1 MTAQESGQPEQ
12 STANGP
18 EDVSFVAFG
27 GDDGAFMAKVPEDGA
42 SADGVDFIGFGDMPS
57 DGAVSNADA
66 NVDAVAGIATVADL
80 DTESG
85 AGSVGEA
92 DEVEK
97 GLAQI
102 DPLTIH
108 PRVSSC
114 VLALVLA
121 LVCLASA
128 AGIYWFGVHTLNGQ
142 SFDEIVWNGFAG
154 SMPGWLVAISRMLS
168 NRLVIP
174 IISLA
179 LALIAFVVAAVRK
192 RWWLVGQMAV
202 FGVVAYGASWLKRLL
217 PRPFLMNITSSRSNT
232 APSGHTLLAVA
243 CGLALLVAV
252 PRVWRAVVAL
262 VESVY
267 VILVAASLVVG
278 HWHRPSDVLMS
289 LLIGGGLV
297 MLTLVFTRKSGMDSP
312 GSRVSS
318 ASIQIVGSVMIT
330 FGVVSCIYAAYLL
343 WQIYPGLAM
352 SAAWAKNGACTLT
365 MAAIIGVTCLMF
377 GLTLALRQLT
387 ASPLTRLGLVGAPPA
402 PPEE

>member
-1 MTAQESGQPEQ
+1 M
-12 STANGP
+12 
-18 EDVSFVAFG
+18 SFVAFG
-27 GDDGAFMAKVPEDGA
+27 GDNGAFMAKIPEDGA
-42 SADGVDFIGFGDMPS
+42 SAASTYIGAGANAVTGV
-57 DGAVSNADA
+57 AA
-66 NVDAVAGIATVADL
+66 VADL
-80 DTESG
+80 DTETNAGNDAG
-85 AGSVGEA
+85 AD

-108 PRVSSC
+108 PRISSC
-114 VLALVLA
+114 VLALVLSLVSLA
-121 LVCLASA
+121 LA

-142 SFDEIVWNGFAG
+142 SFDEIVWNGFVG
-154 SMPGWLVAISRMLS
+154 SMPGWFVAVSRALNS
-168 NRLVIP
+168 GLVIV

-179 LALIAFVVAAVRK
+179 LAVIAFVVAVVRK

-202 FGVVAYGASWLKRLL
+202 CGVITYAAAWLKRLL
-217 PRPFLMNITSSRSNT
+217 PRPMLMNIASSHKNT
-232 APSGHTLLAVA
+232 APSGHTLLAIGCCLV
-243 CGLALLVAV
+243 LLVAV

-262 VESVY
+262 LGAAY
-267 VILVAASLVVG
+267 TILVAASLIVG

-289 LLIGGGLV
+289 LLIGGGLM

-318 ASIQIVGSVMIT
+318 ASIQIVASVMIT

-343 WQIYPGLAM
+343 WQIYPGLEL
-352 SAAWAKNGACTLT
+352 SAAWAKSGACASS
-365 MAAIIGVTCLMF
+365 MAAIIGVACLMF

-402 PPEE
+402 PPED